1 MLPRDSVA
9 LCVCGWRGR
18 RQRRAGCASSWLLL
32 ESCDVA
38 LLGGSKLTS
47 AWGEE
52 VQTELCTRKYLCL
65 NGGVARKELSLLYSW
80 RNFKLFAVPGL
91 QENQICL
98 REVITSSYIGAF
110 QKRIIMVMT
119 INYWVFTVSPVAAL
133 SSSLISESHYKP
145 YISKFKLI
153 LFLLSHKTCATP
165 HPSHFSLSLWMSP
178 SHIQLLLD

>member
-65 NGGVARKELSLLYSW
+65 NGGVARKELS
-80 RNFKLFAVPGL
+80 FAVFLAEL
-91 QENQICL
+91 QTICSPRITGKSDMLKRSNHIFLYRSIPKENNNGNDYQ
-98 REVITSSYIGAF
+98 
-110 QKRIIMVMT
+110 
-119 INYWVFTVSPVAAL
+119 
-133 SSSLISESHYKP
+133 
-145 YISKFKLI
+145 
-153 LFLLSHKTCATP
+153 LLSIYCE
-165 HPSHFSLSLWMSP
+165 PSCCPFIFFDIWKSLQTLHF
-178 SHIQLLLD
+178 